1 MNFPHL
7 YLEHIDGYFN
17 VSENQQMKLHLSNGG
32 PAKYSIS
39 FFTQLIFSVSRL
51 SIYGCG
57 EVFSHNMGMII
68 PWCGEIGT
76 GKIPPSS
83 LKAHNVFPTH
93 GLAVG
98 VKIRFPP
105 SQLLRSG
112 GNFVFTPP
120 ATPFVGKTC
129 AFRDSGGILFFPSRG
144 FATRGEKSRPYFST
158 PRDWHI

>member
-1 MNFPHL
+1 MFEWISLIFTWNIFK
-7 YLEHIDGYFN
+7 IDAYFN
-17 VSENQQMKLHLSNGG
+17 VSENQQLQLHLSNGG
-32 PAKYSIS
+32 HVKYSIS

-76 GKIPPSS
+76 GKIPPLS
-83 LKAHNVFPTH
+83 LKAHVFPTH

-98 VKIRFPP
+98 VKIKFPP
-105 SQLLRSG
+105 SRLRRSG

-129 AFRDSGGILFFPSRG
+129 AFRDSGGILFFPSLFLHTKG
-144 FATRGEKSRPYFST
+144 LAQFFCYSLL
-158 PRDWHI
+158 

>member
-1 MNFPHL
+1 M
-7 YLEHIDGYFN
+7 
-17 VSENQQMKLHLSNGG
+17 
-32 PAKYSIS
+32 KYSIS

-83 LKAHNVFPTH
+83 LKAHVFPTH
-93 GLAVG
+93 GIAVW
-98 VKIRFPP
+98 VKIKFPP
-105 SQLLRSG
+105 LRLRRSG

-129 AFRDSGGILFFPSRG
+129 AFRDSGGILFFPSLFLHTKG
-144 FATRGEKSRPYFST
+144 LAQCL
-158 PRDWHI
+158 HINHLHDESFLMFTYLNLDGCESA

>member
-1 MNFPHL
+1 M
-7 YLEHIDGYFN
+7 
-17 VSENQQMKLHLSNGG
+17 
-32 PAKYSIS
+32 KYSIS

-83 LKAHNVFPTH
+83 LKAHNIFPTH

-98 VKIRFPP
+98 VKIKFPP
-105 SQLLRSG
+105 SRLRRSG

-120 ATPFVGKTC
+120 VKPFAGKILC
-129 AFRDSGGILFFPSRG
+129 AFRDSEGISFFSSRG
-144 FATRGEKSRPYFST
+144 FATREEKSRQHFGIGTFSNE
-158 PRDWHI
+158 PLIN